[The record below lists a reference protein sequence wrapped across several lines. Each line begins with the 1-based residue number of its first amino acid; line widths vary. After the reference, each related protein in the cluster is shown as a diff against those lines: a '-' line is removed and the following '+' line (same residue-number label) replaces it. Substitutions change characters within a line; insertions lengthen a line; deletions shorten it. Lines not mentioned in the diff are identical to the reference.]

1 MNTQNPQRYFA
12 SEVSGLKLCLLSNGY
27 FTLDKS
33 LLVYS
38 KYHGQTYRASL
49 KPLLVITEEEKILID
64 TGIGKLPEKYR
75 RFHTMERKPDLKLT
89 AQLQKHNLRPN
100 DIDTVINTHL
110 HFDHCGNNDCFKNA
124 KFYVQNEELHYA
136 YSPDRFQKAAYVREF
151 FDVGVD
157 YVPVRGRYDLT
168 DMITLIPTPGH
179 SIGHQSVI
187 IKREEKSFVYCG
199 DAAPLRENLEKRN
212 IPGVLYRSDQALKS
226 IDKLRGIKDATYVYS
241 HDNEQLT
248 L

>member
-1 MNTQNPQRYFA
+1 MR
-12 SEVSGLKLCLLSNGY
+12 LLSDGY

-38 KYHGQTYRASL
+38 KYQGESYRAAL
-49 KPLLVITEEEKILID
+49 KPLLVISEERKFLID
-64 TGIGKLPEKYR
+64 TGIGELPEKHK
-75 RFHTMERKPDLKLT
+75 RFYTVGRKPHQTLRKQLERYKLK
-89 AQLQKHNLRPN
+89 PE
-100 DIDTVINTHL
+100 DIDVVVNTHL
-110 HFDHCGNNDCFKNA
+110 HFDHCGNNALFKDA
-124 KFYVQNEELHYA
+124 KFYVQTRELHYA
-136 YSPDRFQKAAYVREF
+136 YTPDRFQKTAYIREF

-157 YVPVRGRYDLT
+157 YVPIRGRYDLT
-168 DMITLIPTPGH
+168 DRITLIPTPGH

-187 IKREEKSFVYCG
+187 IKCGDKNFVYCG

-226 IDKLRGIKDATYVYS
+226 IDKLRGIKDPTYVYS